1 MCDGGIPSLRFKA
14 FQGCST
20 SSGVQNWAPHNL
32 EYIGTKHHLMFCK
45 GCGTY
50 WERLGELLTEFY
62 GVGVGGGMPLV
73 GKVPETFHF
82 ACNSVAFDLVQEI
95 QLQELKAT
103 RL

>member
-1 MCDGGIPSLRFKA
+1 
-14 FQGCST
+14 
-20 SSGVQNWAPHNL
+20 
-32 EYIGTKHHLMFCK
+32 
-45 GCGTY
+45 
-50 WERLGELLTEFY
+50 
-62 GVGVGGGMPLV
+62 MPLV